1 MFLEVKLM
9 GKLYEYL
16 IRKRDLL
23 DALLDPANE
32 DAYLVIDGEKSF
44 FLLGQYVDKAERELP
59 KDELEEAI
67 EKRNTEVV
75 YEKLSKYCTDKRLNE
90 DTRAK
95 VVFNGEELCED
106 IFLEILMDVLSYKQ
120 QISTLKEAANKLEG
134 FMF

>member
-1 MFLEVKLM
+1 MFFEIKLM

-32 DAYLVIDGEKSF
+32 DAYLMIDGEKSF
-44 FLLGQYVDKAERELP
+44 FLLGDYVDKAERELT
-59 KDELEEAI
+59 KNELEKAVE
-67 EKRNTEVV
+67 ERNTEIV
-75 YEKLSKYCTDKRLNE
+75 YEKLSEYCIDKRLNE

-106 IFLEILMDVLSYKQ
+106 TFLEILMDVLSYKQ
-120 QISTLKEAANKLEG
+120 QISMLKEAANKLEG